1 VVCLGGILA
10 CGTFGTDLNDVIALQ
25 IFVPDSGAVE
35 LGDTLQPRARA
46 LNGRGDSVAATVTW
60 ATLDTAVVT
69 VVDSTTGATTG
80 KKQGVGRIQAR
91 VGNLRSQPLSVRIQ
105 TAADSIRPGTTLRD
119 TVHYAAADSLSDSL
133 VVRVFATPADGSN
146 LIGRRVAYT
155 AVTYPA
161 SATAVTLQ
169 PRDTA
174 LTSASGTVGVAVVQ
188 VRMRTGSAPDS
199 AVVTAV
205 ARRAN
210 GVVVAG
216 SPVTFVVEFR
226 P

>member
-1 VVCLGGILA
+1 VLCLGGILA
-10 CGTFGTDLNDVIALQ
+10 CGTFGTDLDDVIALQ
-25 IFVPDSGAVE
+25 IVVPDSGAVE

-46 LNGRGDSVAATVTW
+46 LNGHGDSVAATVIW
-60 ATLDTAVVT
+60 ATLDTAVIT

-91 VGNLRSQPLSVRIQ
+91 LGNLRSPPLSVRIQ
-105 TAADSIRPGTTLRD
+105 TAADSIRPGTTVRD
-119 TVHYAAADSLSDSL
+119 TVHFAAADSLSDSL
-133 VVRVFATPADGSN
+133 VVRVFATPSDGSN

-161 SATAVTLQ
+161 GATAVTLQ

-174 LTSASGTVGVAVVQ
+174 LTSVSGTLGVAVVQ
-188 VRMRTGSAPDS
+188 VRMRTGTIPDS

-205 ARRAN
+205 ARRAD
-210 GVVVAG
+210 GAVVAG